1 MSVIIYTLP
10 ACVQCD
16 TSKRY
21 MKKLGIEFEEVDLTK
36 DDAAAEMVKEL
47 GYTAAPVIVAGN
59 VHWSGFRMEMIN
71 GLKVSK
77 PDATS

>member
-16 TSKRY
+16 TSKRL
-21 MKKLGIEFEEVDLTK
+21 MKRLGIEFEEVDLTK
-36 DDAAAEMVKEL
+36 DEAAAEMVKGL
-47 GYTAAPVIVAGN
+47 GYTAAPVIVAGS

-71 GLKVSK
+71 GLKLPK
-77 PDATS
+77 PEGV

>member
-1 MSVIIYTLP
+1 
-10 ACVQCD
+10 
-16 TSKRY
+16 

-36 DDAAAEMVKEL
+36 DDTASEMVKEL

-71 GLKVSK
+71 GLKLPK
-77 PDATS
+77 PEGV